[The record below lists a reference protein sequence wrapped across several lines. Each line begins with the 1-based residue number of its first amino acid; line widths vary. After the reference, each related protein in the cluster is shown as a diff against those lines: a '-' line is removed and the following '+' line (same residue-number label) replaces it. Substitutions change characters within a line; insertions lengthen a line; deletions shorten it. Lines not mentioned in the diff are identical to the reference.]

1 MPTELE
7 SRVFDVERCIELH
20 NRLVQIGWE
29 GSNRIFEDAK
39 MQTWWD
45 MYGAD
50 CDEQGLTPRLIPE
63 LINFLKGALRPDPRE
78 TGPDFPYQNLFY
90 YIQGL
95 ALPKTILS
103 EYFILEGLDEEPPRY
118 VLLYRVTDLKSHSC
132 GIM

>member
-1 MPTELE
+1 MSTELE
-7 SRVFDVERCIELH
+7 SRDFDVERCIELH

-29 GSNRIFEDAK
+29 GSSQIFEDAE

-50 CDEQGLTPRLIPE
+50 CDEQDLTPRLIPE
-63 LINFLKGALRPDPRE
+63 LIDFLKGALRPDPGE
-78 TGPDFPYQNLFY
+78 TGPDSPYQNLFY

-103 EYFILEGLDEEPPRY
+103 EYFILEGLDEKPPRY